1 MRQSENISKIS
12 AALNRAQKNMGN
24 AVKDSANPF
33 FRSKYADINS
43 IREAIMPSLLAEG
56 ITVLQPPAHAE
67 GKNFIETVL
76 VHESGEFF
84 ASMNEVIVAKQNDPQ
99 SYLAAQT
106 YTRRGALQAF
116 LNVGA
121 DDDDGN
127 TANGRTETKS
137 VRSAVATSAPAA
149 PKVEE
154 KKEAAPALA
163 AVEKT
168 EDKPKRSFRRNV
180 GASEDL

>member
-1 MRQSENISKIS
+1 MRQSEQIGKIS

-33 FRSKYADINS
+33 FRSKYADINA

-56 ITVLQPPAHAE
+56 ITVLQPPAHVE

-76 VHESGEFF
+76 VHESGEFL
-84 ASMNEVIVAKQNDPQ
+84 ASLNEVIVAKQNDPQ

-137 VRSAVATSAPAA
+137 VRSAVASTPAA
-149 PKVEE
+149 PKAEE
-154 KKEAAPALA
+154 KKEAAPAPVA
-163 AVEKT
+163 AGKIE
-168 EDKPKRSFRRNV
+168 EKPKRSFRRNV